1 MKFLKQKIQKVL
13 KVDHIYTNINLF
25 APISQAVPFIINVN
39 DCGLCAKH
47 EHKSIWEKTR
57 LSNTCI
63 VPVDYV
69 SNGVSGI
76 FLTHFPDFMKE
87 MEWLKRLKHKM

>member
-25 APISQAVPFIINVN
+25 APISQAVN